1 MSGINPVAGLI
12 ELIGSPSAVSLHID
26 SGPNGIRGS
35 YILANVGNPDYVF
48 SPDNPEATDE
58 PNEDGFY
65 GVQYE
70 NDLYPTYPQ
79 ILDWYINLNAQDE
92 DYKVIYQ
99 LDENRIWKRIF
110 KLIPNKYDAN
120 ARVTF
125 TAGTTSINVEVSSIT
140 MPLSQ
145 EFGKDQFLENIDI
158 PETATT
164 VNNESEMLALSA
176 SVRDYAWRT
185 DKSQFYKLV
194 AAPASNINNWRPD
207 LRINLQV
214 DIEPDWVTDPDN
226 YNPSTQPLY
235 PVAST
240 FIVGK
245 PFSELDED
253 DVRQY
258 TFPVTINAAELDV
271 EEEGWVP
278 LTGKRI
284 AHITV
289 NVI

>member
-12 ELIGSPSAVSLHID
+12 ELIGGPSSVNLHVD
-26 SGPNGIRGS
+26 SGPNGTRGS

-48 SPDNPEATDE
+48 SPDNPSATDE

-65 GVQYE
+65 GVQYP

-79 ILDWYINLNAQDE
+79 ILDWYINLSAQDE

-99 LDENRIWKRIF
+99 LDENKVWQRIF
-110 KLIPNKYDAN
+110 KLIPTKYDIN

-125 TAGTTSINVEVSSIT
+125 TMGTTSTDVEVSSIT
-140 MPLSQ
+140 MPLPQ
-145 EFGKDQFLENIDI
+145 EFGQDQFLENIDI

-164 VNNESEMLALSA
+164 VDNEIEMLALSA

-185 DKSQFYKLV
+185 DRSQFYKLV
-194 AAPASNINNWRPD
+194 AEPASNINNWRPD
-207 LRINLQV
+207 LRVNLEV
-214 DIEPDWVTDPDN
+214 DIEPDWITDPDN

-235 PVAST
+235 PVASA

-258 TFPVTINAAELDV
+258 TFPITINAAELNV